1 MERVAAGLVVLI
13 TLWLGVSGAM
23 ARGSGF
29 ILERVSL
36 GDGEEE
42 ANDLSIAPSVTTD
55 GLFVV
60 FESDATNLVAND
72 TNGDRDLFA
81 RNPIAGTT
89 ERVSLTSAGTQA
101 NGASYNADTSATGQ
115 FVLFMSSATNLVAG
129 DSNGLTDVFI
139 RDRTNGTTELIST
152 GLAGAGGNGI
162 SGYPRIS
169 PDGVLVVFRS
179 IANNLV
185 ANDTNG
191 VYDCFVQN
199 VATGTRSRILTSTGD
214 EFNADCEDAVV
225 SNGTRRVAL
234 ESEATNV
241 TPGDTNGFSD
251 IFVVTA
257 SNSSVQRVSVSSTGV
272 EGNGNSLQPSVS
284 DSGLFIA
291 FASFADN
298 LILSDTNNVAD
309 IFVHNLATGNTR
321 RVSVTSSGEAANG
334 QSIQPFISQDGRYV
348 LFSSTATNLPGGTG
362 GFYQLYIHD
371 RVTGITELVSKDAN
385 GNPGNDSSTA
395 AALSANNQIVVFE
408 SDASNLVPDD
418 TNLEVDIFRS
428 DVGIFPPPT
437 ATPTITQTPTNTP
450 PPTATP
456 TGTVVPPTHTRTPT
470 PTPTGTFVLP
480 THTPTPTV
488 TPTGTFFPPTNTPTP
503 TATPTG
509 TFVPPTHTA
518 TPTVTPTGTFVPPTN
533 TPTPILTPPNRLFL
547 PLVRRE

>member
-1 MERVAAGLVVLI
+1 MLFSHKESEMERIAAGLLLLA
-13 TLWLGVSGAM
+13 TLWLGVSGVM
-23 ARGSGF
+23 AGTPSQGGGF
-29 ILERVSL
+29 VLERVSL
-36 GDGEEE
+36 GNGEEE
-42 ANDLSIAPSVTTD
+42 ANDLSIVPSVTTG

-60 FESDATNLVAND
+60 FESEATNLVAND
-72 TNGDRDLFA
+72 TNGQRDVFA
-81 RNPIAGTT
+81 RNPVSGTT

-101 NGASYNADTSATGQ
+101 NGGSFNADTSATGQ
-115 FVLFMSSATNLVAG
+115 YVVFMSFATDLVAG

-139 RDRTNGTTELIST
+139 RDRTNGTTQLISI

-169 PDGVLVVFRS
+169 PDGELVVFRS
-179 IANNLV
+179 IADNLV

-191 VYDCFVQN
+191 VYDCFIQN
-199 VATGTRSRILTSTGD
+199 VATGARTRLLTSTGD
-214 EFNADCEDAVV
+214 EFNADCEEAVI

-234 ESEATNV
+234 ESEATNIV
-241 TPGDTNGFSD
+241 PGDTNGTSD
-251 IFVVTA
+251 IFVVTG
-257 SNSSVQRVSVSSTGV
+257 SNNSVQRVSVSSGGV

-291 FASFADN
+291 FTSFANN
-298 LILSDTNNVAD
+298 LVLSDTNNVAD

-395 AALSANNQIVVFE
+395 AALSSNNQIVVFE

-418 TNLEVDIFRS
+418 TNLVNDIFRS
-428 DVGIFPPPT
+428 DIGVFPPPT
-437 ATPTITQTPTNTP
+437 ATPTITQTPSNTP

-456 TGTVVPPTHTRTPT
+456 TGTIVP
-470 PTPTGTFVLP
+470 P
-480 THTPTPTV
+480 THTPTPTL
-488 TPTGTFFPPTNTPTP
+488 TPTGTFFPPTNTPIP

-509 TFVPPTHTA
+509 TFIPPTHSA
-518 TPTVTPTGTFVPPTN
+518 TPTVTPTGTFMPPTN
-533 TPTPILTPPNRLFL
+533 TPTPIVTPPNTLFL
-547 PLVRRE
+547 PMVQRE